1 MEFSTLLVTLLFVI
15 RNVFGDADVAGN
27 ISTTLMPSSSSS
39 RTVKA
44 DVKTSDLAHQKYY
57 TTSRAVLTLSKSLL
71 KQASQT
77 TTHSLSVIHTTS
89 SVVENNLQTSIS
101 THKLTRFPI
110 PTMSRL
116 LTTHGFTKTMATSSS
131 NFNATSHMTSFKK
144 MEVSSTSNVSV
155 STIFATTEQ
164 VSTDISFSLP
174 FSSSSISMSTTS
186 NMLAASSKYTTSIK
200 SSTLRMESSTALE
213 VNTSPHKD
221 MSTSVNSR
229 SMISALLTTHD
240 SLYSMPSSG
249 ETTVY
254 STGGV
259 VQTSQSMLASNPSSA
274 VVATSSSVPKNR
286 GVTSYSQ
293 QISSA
298 STTSSNTSYRTTLFT
313 SFIAASSKVSVA
325 VTPSLVSKTRSDVSS
340 KSILQSSVTISSSFV
355 PHSSRVILATAAPSN
370 ESPHYTTAEKVGIG
384 FALAVGIILFC
395 LIIWFVRVKR
405 KENKHYKLYNDD
417 LFQIP
422 GFTEYGG
429 TVQLSELGT
438 SEYEN
443 IDASHYE
450 RENQLF
456 DLTESSKTGYE
467 KLLSHTV

>member
-15 RNVFGDADVAGN
+15 RYVFGDADVAGN

-39 RTVKA
+39 RTVKD
-44 DVKTSDLAHQKYY
+44 DVKTSDLTHQKNYA
-57 TTSRAVLTLSKSLL
+57 TSRSVLTLSKSLL

-89 SVVENNLQTSIS
+89 SVVNNNLQTSIS
-101 THKLTRFPI
+101 THKLTQFTI
-110 PTMSRL
+110 PTTLSL
-116 LTTHGFTKTMATSSS
+116 LTTHGFTITTATSSS
-131 NFNATSHMTSFKK
+131 NFNGTSNMASFKK

-174 FSSSSISMSTTS
+174 FSSSSIIMSTRS
-186 NMLAASSKYTTSIK
+186 NMLAASSEYTTSIK
-200 SSTLRMESSTALE
+200 SSTLRMESSTASQ

-221 MSTSVNSR
+221 MSTLVNSQ
-229 SMISALLTTHD
+229 SMISALLTAHD
-240 SLYSMPSSG
+240 SLYSTPSSS
-249 ETTVY
+249 ETTFY
-254 STGGV
+254 LTSGV
-259 VQTSQSMLASNPSSA
+259 VQTSQSVLASNPSSA
-274 VVATSSSVPKNR
+274 VVATSSSVSKSR
-286 GVTSYSQ
+286 GVTYSQ

-298 STTSSNTSYRTTLFT
+298 FTTSSNTSYRMMLFS
-313 SFIAASSKVSVA
+313 SFIPASSKVSVA
-325 VTPSLVSKTRSDVSS
+325 VTPSLVSKTHSDVSS
-340 KSILQSSVTISSSFV
+340 ISILRSSVTTSSSFI

-370 ESPHYTTAEKVGIG
+370 QSPHYTTAEKVGIG
-384 FALAVGIILFC
+384 FAIAVGIILFC

-405 KENKHYKLYNDD
+405 RDNKHYKLYNDD

-438 SEYEN
+438 SEYED

-450 RENQLF
+450 RYANQTLAW
-456 DLTESSKTGYE
+456 DN
-467 KLLSHTV
+467 